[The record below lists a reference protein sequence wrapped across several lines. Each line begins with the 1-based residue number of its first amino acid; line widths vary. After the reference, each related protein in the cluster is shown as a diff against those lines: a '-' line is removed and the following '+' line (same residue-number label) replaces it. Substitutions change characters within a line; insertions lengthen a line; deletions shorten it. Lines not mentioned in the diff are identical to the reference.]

1 VSKQLLEGDLFLRR
15 DTTEGTR
22 PIVGEGTRP
31 IVGVLLS
38 ALLILVCGTLHV
50 VQAPCSRMLHVVLPH
65 VARGH
70 VVLPNRLVARGLG
83 TVLPHVARGA
93 PELGSLLGNIL
104 PSR

>member
-1 VSKQLLEGDLFLRR
+1 
-15 DTTEGTR
+15 
-22 PIVGEGTRP
+22 
-31 IVGVLLS
+31 
-38 ALLILVCGTLHV
+38 
-50 VQAPCSRMLHVVLPH
+50 MLHVVLPH